1 MEMSESP
8 PLLHAALMRHTGYLL
23 SRAGAS
29 GQRHFAER
37 LATLGLT
44 PRTWGAMNV
53 LDAEGPASQHT
64 IGRLTG
70 TDPSSMVAAID
81 ELEKRGLV
89 QRRPHP
95 SDRRAHELHITD
107 AGHETLR
114 RGRELARQAQADLL
128 SPLTEAEREQLHD
141 MLRRIVEHV
150 GSLPPWVRSERPPSG

>member
-1 MEMSESP
+1 MSESP
-8 PLLHAALMRHTGYLL
+8 PSLHAALMRHTGYLL

-29 GQRHFAER
+29 GQRQFAER

-53 LDAEGPASQHT
+53 LDAEGPTTQHA

-70 TDPSSMVAAID
+70 VDPSSMVAAID
-81 ELEKRGLV
+81 ELEERGLV

-95 SDRRAHELHITD
+95 TDRRAHELHITD

-114 RGRELARQAQADLL
+114 RGRELAAQAQADLL
-128 SPLTEAEREQLHD
+128 APLSEAEREQLHD

-150 GSLPPWVRSERPPSG
+150 GSAPPWVRNERARSG